1 VVDSSYGV
9 FFLLLPVVVVAMK
22 GEMWLNRVMVFLLSV
37 VLVVM
42 RVEMWLI
49 RVMGVFAACGSDGY
63 EGD

>member
-1 VVDSSYGV
+1 
-9 FFLLLPVVVVAMK
+9 VVVVAMK